1 MISVIIPSYNSGKYV
16 IKAVTSALN
25 QNVEKEIIVIDD
37 CSTDSSIEFLVKYF
51 EKDFIPRN
59 EKVPQIVYDGAAE
72 VILYWQGKI
81 NDNTLSVYKNL
92 TNQGVATTRN
102 IGVKLAKGD
111 YIALLD
117 ADDWWEEDKLERQLS
132 ALEKN
137 NAVLCNTAREI
148 TKHDGTPTGLIIHTP
163 KVISLKKLEHTNY
176 INCSSVLIKREA
188 LLRFPME
195 HSDAHEDYLTW
206 LRVLREY
213 GDVIGIDEPLMKYR
227 LSIGGKSRNKLVAA
241 KMTYKTY
248 CYAGYGKIKSAIM
261 MIAYTYNG
269 FKKYKK

>member
-59 EKVPQIVYDGAAE
+59 EKVPQTVYDGAAE

-81 NDNTLSVYKNL
+81 NDNTLSVYKNF

-163 KVISLKKLEHTNY
+163 RVISLKKLEHTNY
-176 INCSSVLIKREA
+176 INCSSVIS
-188 LLRFPME
+188 FC
-195 HSDAHEDYLTW
+195 SSFTS
-206 LRVLREY
+206 V
-213 GDVIGIDEPLMKYR
+213 
-227 LSIGGKSRNKLVAA
+227 
-241 KMTYKTY
+241 
-248 CYAGYGKIKSAIM
+248 
-261 MIAYTYNG
+261 
-269 FKKYKK
+269 